1 MQNLA
6 DAYTFLKE
14 KADATAGFITGAGL
28 RATEGLAKA
37 AEDTGEDAA
46 HLSFRASQWER
57 YKLALFVLGG
67 GIGVLVLL
75 FLVGG

>member
-1 MQNLA
+1 MIV

-14 KADATAGFITGAGL
+14 KADATTGFIAGAGL

-57 YKLALFVLGG
+57 YKLVLFVLGG
-67 GIGVLVLL
+67 GIGGVLALL

>member
-1 MQNLA
+1 MIV

-14 KADATAGFITGAGL
+14 KADATTGFIAGAGL

-57 YKLALFVLGG
+57 YKLALLVLGG